1 MSLEVT
7 NDVPAVFVRLDGERP
22 RGLADV
28 VHCPEWFEV
37 RREIS
42 LDKLIVTVSVAGEL
56 LRGVVGAGV
65 GGILRV
71 ILLLTEK

>member
-28 VHCPEWFEV
+28 VHCPE
-37 RREIS
+37 RPQAGRERFSGGSHQKKYKIM
-42 LDKLIVTVSVAGEL
+42 KFTFQEG
-56 LRGVVGAGV
+56 GVNNN
-65 GGILRV
+65 V
-71 ILLLTEK
+71 IFHSFLK